1 MTLTTIKTIIA
12 AIIILLVV
20 VFAVVDCCIIFAGS
34 AIHNMS
40 EDLRGVNG
48 DS

>member
-20 VFAVVDCCIIFAGS
+20 IFAGT

>member
-1 MTLTTIKTIIA
+1 MTLTTIKTIF
-12 AIIILLVV
+12 AI
-20 VFAVVDCCIIFAGS
+20 VDCCIIFAGA

>member
-1 MTLTTIKTIIA
+1 MTWATIKTVIA
-12 AIIILLVV
+12 AIIILLVII
-20 VFAVVDCCIIFAGS
+20 FAIVDCCIIFAGA

-48 DS
+48 DN

>member
-12 AIIILLVV
+12 TVIILLVV
-20 VFAVVDCCIIFAGS
+20 IFTIVDCCIIFAG
-34 AIHNMS
+34 ATIHNMS